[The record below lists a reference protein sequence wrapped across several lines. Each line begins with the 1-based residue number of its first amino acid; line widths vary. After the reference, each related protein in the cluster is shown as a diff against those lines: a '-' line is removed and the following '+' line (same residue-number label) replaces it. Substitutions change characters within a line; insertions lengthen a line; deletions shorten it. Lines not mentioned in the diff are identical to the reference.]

1 MDNKQDF
8 IRLPKTVVQL
18 ADEIKRAVDLYWN
31 RELPEIEL
39 KELCWAWASSG
50 MLLKAEV
57 LNTSVRKI
65 IGKKR
70 TEIVLRLL
78 EGYQNKF

>member
-1 MDNKQDF
+1 MNDKHDF

-31 RELPEIEL
+31 RQLCEIEL

-50 MLLKAEV
+50 MLLKANE
-57 LNTSVRKI
+57 LNASVRKI

-70 TEIVLRLL
+70 TDIVLRLL